1 MVSPTW
7 LREAGHPVGKSVMGE
22 GIKAPLGA
30 ADQCTRT
37 LASLAKRAEP
47 PSRDNGG
54 AVTAEAEL

>member
-1 MVSPTW
+1 M
-7 LREAGHPVGKSVMGE
+7 GKSVMGE